1 MKKVLM
7 IIGGIVLGLIV
18 IGVII
23 FFLVSGTSK
32 KLVCESTVGNITIMY
47 NDDSL
52 TGYTTLGSITYDYD
66 QQSEYALEVGVDN
79 YIAEFTTWFS
89 TNTDGTCTQK

>member
-23 FFLVSGTSK
+23 FFLASANSK
-32 KLVCESTVGNITIMY
+32 KLVCESSSGNVTIMY

-52 TGYTTLGSITYDYD
+52 TGYSTLGNLTYNYD